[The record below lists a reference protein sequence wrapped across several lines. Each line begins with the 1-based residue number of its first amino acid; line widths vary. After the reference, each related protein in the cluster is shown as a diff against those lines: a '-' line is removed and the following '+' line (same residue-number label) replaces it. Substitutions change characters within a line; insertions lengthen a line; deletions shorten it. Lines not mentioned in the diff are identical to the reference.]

1 MAMFLRPNPPR
12 LTDAIKEGLTFWWS
26 IGFHRSEFDVA
37 VVDAERLHLEE
48 I

>member
-1 MAMFLRPNPPR
+1 MPLKKLN
-12 LTDAIKEGLTFWWS
+12 ICWS